1 MRASAAFEFPTV
13 PAIVSDTQPC
23 TLLTGSTILLE
34 AKRMNGGSRRGAIP
48 GIPVKHNALILQKH
62 PPQAVFQK
70 DRIHL
75 PYNSPVESAP
85 KLL

>member
-1 MRASAAFEFPTV
+1 
-13 PAIVSDTQPC
+13 
-23 TLLTGSTILLE
+23 
-34 AKRMNGGSRRGAIP
+34 MNGGSGREAIT
-48 GIPVKHNALILQKH
+48 GIPVMHNALVLQKH

-75 PYNSPVESAP
+75 PYNSPMESAP